1 MTIEPGLSR
10 ATPLP
15 ARRFE
20 QHRAWRCS
28 GTYLR
33 VTDILVVLT
42 AASLPWS
49 TTAPTVFILLWLFL
63 VLPLMDWKAFGR
75 NLLHPAAALPL
86 AFVALATIGT
96 LWSDAAW
103 AARLHGINPVSK
115 LLLIPFLLYFFQQS
129 RRGLGVLV
137 AFVASCALLLLLSW
151 IVLFDPA
158 LKITAT
164 VSDGVPVKNYI
175 DQSQEFAVCIFV
187 LACPTLVAARQRRL
201 PTLLGYLV
209 LILAFLANMLFIVS
223 ARTALIYMPV
233 LLVMFAARYLD
244 RRTAHALLA
253 AVTIAGLLVWTTS
266 PYLRQRIGDIAIE
279 YQAYETNSLASTA
292 QRLTYWR
299 KSIRFIAGAPLLG
312 HGTGSIRHLFEQDA
326 IGQTGL
332 RADVVNNPHNQTLNA
347 AVQWGLLG
355 VIVLYAMW
363 LSHLLLFSGRD
374 LASWIGLVV
383 VVQNFVSSLLNSH
396 LFDFHEGWMYVL
408 GVGIAGGVSLRDRSD
423 TSQPNLGTGSPQV
436 QVSGSAHG
444 RPHR

>member
-1 MTIEPGLSR
+1 MTVEPGPSR
-10 ATPLP
+10 AAAPP
-15 ARRFE
+15 AHWLE
-20 QHRAWRCS
+20 QFGAWRCS
-28 GTYLR
+28 ATYLYA
-33 VTDILVVLT
+33 TDMLVVLT

-63 VLPLMDWKAFGR
+63 VLPLMDWKAFGGS
-75 NLLHPAAALPL
+75 LLHPTAALPL
-86 AFVALATIGT
+86 AFFALATIGT

-115 LLLIPFLLYFFQQS
+115 LLLIPFLLYFFQRS
-129 RRGLGVLV
+129 RRGLWILI
-137 AFVASCALLLLLSW
+137 AFLASCALLLLLSW

-158 LKITAT
+158 LKIAAT

-175 DQSQEFAVCIFV
+175 DQSQEFALCIFA
-187 LACPTLVAARQRRL
+187 LAYPALVAARERRL
-201 PTLLGYLV
+201 PTLLGHLV
-209 LILAFLANMLFIVS
+209 LILAFLANMLFVVS

-253 AVTIAGLLVWTTS
+253 AIIAAGLLVWTTS
-266 PYLRQRIGDIAIE
+266 PYLRKRIGDITIE
-279 YQAYETNSLASTA
+279 YQAYETNTLASTA

-299 KSIRFIAGAPLLG
+299 KSIGFIARAPLLG
-312 HGTGSIRHLFEQDA
+312 HGTGSIGYLFEQDA
-326 IGQTGL
+326 IGKTGL

-374 LASWIGLVV
+374 LATWIGLVV
-383 VVQNFVSSLLNSH
+383 VVQNLVSSLLNSH

-408 GVGIAGGVSLRDRSD
+408 GVGIAGGLSLRDRSY
-423 TSQPNLGTGSPQV
+423 TSQPNLSARSTHSEVNGSPR
-436 QVSGSAHG
+436 A